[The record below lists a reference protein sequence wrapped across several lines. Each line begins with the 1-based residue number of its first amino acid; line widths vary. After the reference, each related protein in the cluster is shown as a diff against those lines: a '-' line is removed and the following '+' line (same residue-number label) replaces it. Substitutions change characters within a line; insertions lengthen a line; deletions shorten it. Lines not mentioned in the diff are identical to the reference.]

1 VAVLLFVLV
10 AVARGRA
17 PKAEGGDG
25 APMPKRSKGALVAT
39 VGLGA
44 VVLALAAL
52 VGVPLLALALVWGL
66 QVGLDGVL
74 WLALALSTGANL
86 WQIAE
91 AGGRALASS
100 LVTPQA
106 IGGTSGLV
114 ILGALALVGLR
125 RLFEGKKESP

>member
-1 VAVLLFVLV
+1 M
-10 AVARGRA
+10 RW
-17 PKAEGGDG
+17 G
-25 APMPKRSKGALVAT
+25 AMTLA
-39 VGLGA
+39 GA

-52 VGVPLLALALVWGL
+52 VGVPLLARVFVWGL
-66 QVGLDGVL
+66 RMGLDGVL
-74 WLALALSTGANL
+74 WLALAFSTGADL

-91 AGGRALASS
+91 AAGRALASS

-125 RLFEGKKESP
+125 RLFESKKESP

>member
-1 VAVLLFVLV
+1 MTLA
-10 AVARGRA
+10 
-17 PKAEGGDG
+17 
-25 APMPKRSKGALVAT
+25 
-39 VGLGA
+39 GA

-66 QVGLDGVL
+66 RVGLDGVL

-125 RLFEGKKESP
+125 RLFESKKESP